1 MWSSILLQLLTVPES
16 SLGWRFKAWEE
27 KAEVYCHI
35 TISIVDFC
43 HFSVILRPWVLVRPR
58 ESNRRPLALHSHA
71 LPTEL
76 TLPRLKLAWENSR
89 LSRRQFCFPHKMTSE
104 KRAQKFHTGY
114 LLLARSGNASDL
126 LKQICLTAR
135 PIRSNTQITT
145 HNPLNHS
152 NEGLAL
158 EMSSSQLKF
167 TLMTYRRTIH
177 SIGWL
182 GGRYVNTVFG
192 KGHVLS
198 SSGIG

>member
-1 MWSSILLQLLTVPES
+1 MIKHLTTVTYSSWIIPWLKVQSLRGKSRGLLSHYYFYSWLLSFLSYFKTLSIGPAPGIEPATSRFAFTRSTDWANTAAVKA
-16 SLGWRFKAWEE
+16 SLK
-27 KAEVYCHI
+27 KQ
-35 TISIVDFC
+35 
-43 HFSVILRPWVLVRPR
+43 P
-58 ESNRRPLALHSHA
+58 AL
-71 LPTEL
+71 
-76 TLPRLKLAWENSR
+76 
-89 LSRRQFCFPHKMTSE
+89 RRQYCFPHKMTSE
-104 KRAQKFHTGY
+104 KRAQNFHTGY
-114 LLLARSGNASDL
+114 LLLPRSGNASDL

-158 EMSSSQLKF
+158 EISSSQLKF

>member
-1 MWSSILLQLLTVPES
+1 MCRVEPREKKAPYSRVNVFSTNVLIRHTIFTSPTGDGTAILRGHPSHAKVQPPAGQRKYL
-16 SLGWRFKAWEE
+16 
-27 KAEVYCHI
+27 
-35 TISIVDFC
+35 

-89 LSRRQFCFPHKMTSE
+89 LSRRQYCFRHKMTSE

-114 LLLARSGNASDL
+114 LLLPRSGNASDL

-152 NEGLAL
+152 N
-158 EMSSSQLKF
+158 
-167 TLMTYRRTIH
+167 
-177 SIGWL
+177 
-182 GGRYVNTVFG
+182 
-192 KGHVLS
+192 
-198 SSGIG
+198 